1 MTLNHLQRL
10 IQQPLTLKLQTKPL
24 KKEKEIKETHRQR
37 WSRIGLSCL
46 LFLKVGL
53 AQLFISI
60 RKNMRTFS
68 VHKRLL
74 LEIAVNILL
83 QTKIKIGNSKFFW
96 PLLIKTSLLQR
107 LSEMIRVSSLTGV
120 YLFQLVLLQRDLALA
135 KTFKIL

>member
-10 IQQPLTLKLQTKPL
+10 IQHPLTLKLQTKPL

-46 LFLKVGL
+46 LFLKAEL

-107 LSEMIRVSSLTGV
+107 LSKMIRVSLLTGV